1 VSTGFGQIRAGSGT
15 ISPYIGGYTFEGNED
30 LKTRPA
36 YGLRVGYNFTKHF
49 GIEGYG
55 QFVHTEFDLPG
66 SPDMDVYSFGVE
78 GLWHFMPD
86 NRLVPFIALG
96 LGDTHYDPDMPGVS
110 SRDKFTL
117 GYGPGLKYSLT
128 EDWALRADVRHVM
141 PFNDHHSNVLYTLG
155 ISYSFGGKKKEM
167 VVKEVAPVAAAKVEV
182 PKDSDGDGVFDDKD
196 ECPNTPKGVA
206 VDERGCPLD
215 SDKDGVPDYRD
226 KCPDTPVGVKVDQD
240 GCPLDSD
247 KDGVPDYR
255 DKCPDTPAGVK
266 VDQDGCPQVE
276 LKKEAAA
283 VEKELIEKGRARI
296 DIKFDFN
303 KAVVKPQYHDELQ
316 KFADVLKA
324 HPELHVVIE
333 GYTDSVGDDAYNLK
347 LSEKRAASVR
357 KYLIKKFGVDESRV
371 SSKGYGETKP
381 IDTNKTAKGRAN
393 NRRVEAVVD
402 YIIKK

>member
-1 VSTGFGQIRAGSGT
+1 MKKVFTLLGVVIGVFFLVSTGFAQIRAGSGT

-86 NRLVPFIALG
+86 NRLVPFVALG
-96 LGDTHYDPDMPGVS
+96 LGDTHYDPDAAGAS
-110 SRDKFTL
+110 DRDKFTL
-117 GYGPGLKYSLT
+117 GYGPGLKFFLSD
-128 EDWALRADVRHVM
+128 DWALRADVRHVM

-167 VVKEVAPVAAAKVEV
+167 AVKEVAPVAEAKVEA

-226 KCPDTPVGVKVDQD
+226 KCPG
-240 GCPLDSD
+240 
-247 KDGVPDYR
+247 
-255 DKCPDTPAGVK
+255 TPAGVK

-296 DIKFDFN
+296 DIKFDFD

-324 HPELHVVIE
+324 HPELYVVIE
-333 GYTDSVGDDAYNLK
+333 GHTDSTGDDAYNLN

-357 KYLIKKFGVDESRV
+357 EYLIKKFGVDESRL
-371 SSKGYGETKP
+371 SSKGYGETKS